1 MSDESI
7 KPPTT
12 SNNSFSPALTYTGK
26 KMRVKFDGSYAG
38 FDKYKYSDYGIGFDL
53 HGSFSLVNGN
63 EFGKNA
69 IIFGADMSSVDMS
82 YFARAILKMYFLRK
96 QF

>member
-1 MSDESI
+1 MYKINLWPFKQSDNFTLQSSLFGAI
-7 KPPTT
+7 KLIK
-12 SNNSFSPALTYTGK
+12 NA
-26 KMRVKFDGSYAG
+26 D

-82 YFARAILKMYFLRK
+82 YFVRAILKMYFLRK
-96 QF
+96 QFW

>member
-1 MSDESI
+1 MYKINLRPFKQSDNFTLQSSLFGAI
-7 KPPTT
+7 KLIK
-12 SNNSFSPALTYTGK
+12 NA
-26 KMRVKFDGSYAG
+26 D